1 MQNRVYYVL
10 PFVLK
15 ERSSHMDVCKCIE
28 SGSSGVNSGE
38 DWEINKTKNYSVSY
52 PFVHFEFVS

>member
-1 MQNRVYYVL
+1 MQNGVYYVL

-15 ERSSHMDVCKCIE
+15 ERSSHMDVYKCIE

-52 PFVHFEFVS
+52 ISFCPF